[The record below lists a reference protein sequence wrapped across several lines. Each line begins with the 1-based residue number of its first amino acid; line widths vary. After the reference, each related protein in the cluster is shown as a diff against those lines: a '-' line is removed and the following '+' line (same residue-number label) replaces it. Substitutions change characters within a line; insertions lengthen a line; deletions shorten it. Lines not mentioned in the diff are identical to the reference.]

1 MVEIHEKSATIEHS
15 LWCITFSKE
24 HEMMNKLP
32 DSEFRNRIRR
42 IQEKLIE
49 NNYDAYLV
57 HCNEADQAN
66 VRYLSDH
73 WPIFE
78 TAGVIVPRE
87 GDPVLL
93 IGPEAE
99 PFAEDQSRVKKIRK
113 MVEYRESAEPDY
125 PDIPISSFK
134 EMFDEIS
141 NGRGIKRLA
150 LGDYAI
156 LPMPVYSGV
165 KEALG
170 SQGEIIRAEWII
182 SDMRMIKSELEI
194 AMIKEAHRISELA
207 LEDVL
212 NEMKPGMTEKQA
224 LGIVYG
230 SLYRHGAEAEGFPNY
245 VFGGRKTRNAIA
257 RATYD
262 KIEKGRLIQLCIG
275 ARYGGY
281 SSSVGRPVIFGK
293 MPAEMKRHVQFGLD
307 AHKKTYEW
315 IMADVVAKDVAVKY
329 REYFKQHG
337 YGDYY
342 LYGPCHGT
350 GIIEV
355 EKPWMETSSNYRLM
369 ENMTFMADTFFTCD
383 DYGFRWEDG
392 FRVTGD
398 GCEPF
403 SDAWSKIIEL

>member
-1 MVEIHEKSATIEHS
+1 MIKA
-15 LWCITFSKE
+15 
-24 HEMMNKLP
+24 LP
-32 DSEFRNRIRR
+32 DSEFKQRIKR

-49 NNYDAYLV
+49 NDYDAYLV

-87 GDPVLL
+87 GEPILL

-99 PFAEDQSRVKKIRK
+99 PFAVDRSRIKTIRK

-125 PDIPISSFK
+125 TDIPVSSFK
-134 EMFDEIS
+134 QVFDEVS
-141 NGRGIKRLA
+141 GGKGIKRLA

-156 LPMPVYSGV
+156 LPMPVYNGV
-165 KEALG
+165 KEALDDD
-170 SQGEIIRAEWII
+170 SEVIRAEWVI
-182 SDMRMIKSELEI
+182 SDMRTVKSENEI

-207 LEDVL
+207 LEDTL
-212 NEMKPGMTEKQA
+212 NAMNPGMTEKQA
-224 LGIVYG
+224 LGIVYE
-230 SLYRHGAEAEGFPNY
+230 SLYRHGAESEGFPNY
-245 VFGGRKTRNAIA
+245 VFGGKKTRNAIA

-262 KIEKGRLIQLCIG
+262 KLEEGKLIQLCIG

-293 MPAEMKRHVQFGLD
+293 MPNEMKKHVQFGLD
-307 AHKKTYEW
+307 VHRKTYEW
-315 IMADVVAKDVAVKY
+315 IREGVVAKEVAVRY
-329 REYFKQHG
+329 IEYFKDHG

-355 EKPWMETSSNYRLM
+355 EKPWMETTSDYRLQ
-369 ENMTFMADTFFTCD
+369 ENMTFMADTFFTSE

-392 FRVTGD
+392 LRVTKD

-403 SDAWSKIIEL
+403 SDSYSKIIEL

>member
-1 MVEIHEKSATIEHS
+1 MIYVSADHAGVHKSKIPRGV
-15 LWCITFSKE
+15 KK
-24 HEMMNKLP
+24 MMTKLP
-32 DSEFRNRIRR
+32 DSEFQER
-42 IQEKLIE
+42 IQRIQKKLVE
-49 NNYDAYLV
+49 HDYDAYLV

-78 TAGVIVPRE
+78 TAGVLVPKE
-87 GDPVLL
+87 GDPILL

-99 PFAEDQSRVKKIRK
+99 PFAVDQSRIKKIRK

-125 PDIPISSFK
+125 PDIPVSSFK
-134 EMFDEIS
+134 EIFDEVS
-141 NGRGIKRLA
+141 GVRGIERLA

-156 LPMPVYSGV
+156 LSMPVYNGV
-165 KEALG
+165 KDALG
-170 SQGEIIRAEWII
+170 GKGEIIRAERII
-182 SDMRMIKSELEI
+182 SDMRTVKSENELV
-194 AMIKEAHRISELA
+194 MIQEAHRISELA

-224 LGIVYG
+224 LGLVYG
-230 SLYRHGAEAEGFPNY
+230 SLYLHGAEAEGFPNY

-262 KIEKGRLIQLCIG
+262 KIEKGKLIQLCIG

-293 MPAEMKRHVQFGLD
+293 MSAEMKRHVQFGLD
-307 AHKKTYEW
+307 VHIKTYEW
-315 IMADVVAKDVAVKY
+315 ISEGVVAKDVAVKY
-329 REYFKQHG
+329 MEYFKQDG
-337 YGDYY
+337 YGDCF

-355 EKPWMETSSNYRLM
+355 EKPWMETSSDYRLK
-369 ENMTFMADTFFTCD
+369 ENMTFMADTFFSCD

-392 FRVTGD
+392 FKVTKD

-403 SDAWSKIIEL
+403 SDARSEIIEL

>member
-1 MVEIHEKSATIEHS
+1 MK
-15 LWCITFSKE
+15 
-24 HEMMNKLP
+24 KLP
-32 DSEFRNRIRR
+32 DAEFEKR
-42 IQEKLIE
+42 IQMVQKKLIE
-49 NNYDAYLV
+49 HNFDAYLV

-78 TAGVIVPRE
+78 TAGVIVPKE
-87 GDPVLL
+87 GEPILL

-99 PFAEDQSRVKKIRK
+99 PFAVDQSRIKKIRK

-125 PDIPISSFK
+125 PDIPVSSFK
-134 EMFDEIS
+134 EIFDEVS
-141 NGRGIKRLA
+141 GGKGIKRLA
-150 LGDYAI
+150 LGDYTI
-156 LPMPVYSGV
+156 LPMPVYEGV

-170 SQGEIIRAEWII
+170 SGGELIRAEWII
-182 SDMRMIKSELEI
+182 SGMRIVKSKNELSMIQ
-194 AMIKEAHRISELA
+194 EAHRISELA

-212 NEMKPGMTEKQA
+212 TEMKPGMTEKQA

-230 SLYRHGAEAEGFPNY
+230 SLYKNGAEAEGFPNY

-262 KIEKGRLIQLCIG
+262 EIEKGQLIQLCIG

-293 MPAEMKRHVQFGLD
+293 MPADMKKRVQFGLD
-307 AHKKTYEW
+307 VHMKTYEW
-315 IMADVVAKDVAVKY
+315 IKQGVVAKEVAVKY
-329 REYFKQHG
+329 MEYFKQHG
-337 YGDYY
+337 YGENY

-355 EKPWMETSSNYRLM
+355 EKPWMETSSDYRLV

-392 FRVTGD
+392 FRVTEKGS
-398 GCEPF
+398 EPF